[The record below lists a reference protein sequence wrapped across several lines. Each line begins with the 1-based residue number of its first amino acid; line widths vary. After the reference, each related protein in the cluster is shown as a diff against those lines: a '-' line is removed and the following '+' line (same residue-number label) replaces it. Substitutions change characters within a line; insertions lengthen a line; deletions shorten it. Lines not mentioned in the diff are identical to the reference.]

1 MSDELSTLPRFQS
14 PPPTINNTHNT
25 QNNTNTAKNNSNSE
39 LVQDFEDDDDDN
51 DSPRL
56 TPFEFDRSSV
66 INGLGQH
73 NNNNKSGKNVLDTL
87 FV

>member
-14 PPPTINNTHNT
+14 PPIINNTHNT

-39 LVQDFEDDDDDN
+39 LVQDFEDDDDN

-73 NNNNKSGKNVLDTL
+73 NNNNKSGKNVFDTL